1 MELAFA
7 KTKTVGINFDYDIWI
22 NVVFA
27 DDNFYP
33 IVHEALFN
41 QSEPRLDGKV
51 FHQHHPFHHL
61 KYSKK
66 IKGKMEVSIIINL
79 ASSQEQIIYWM
90 VSRSDVPILTT
101 GQQTSDLLPR
111 MFY

>member
-41 QSEPRLDGKV
+41 QSEPRLDGRV
-51 FHQHHPFHHL
+51 TSAPSLSFQ
-61 KYSKK
+61 K
-66 IKGKMEVSIIINL
+66 IKGGW
-79 ASSQEQIIYWM
+79 A
-90 VSRSDVPILTT
+90 
-101 GQQTSDLLPR
+101 
-111 MFY
+111 